1 MNWFRENPFWGA
13 FIAIAGGALLLA
25 LGLLWWTR
33 SSFETAMASYRES
46 ATQQTQLES
55 GNPYPS
61 QANVAKMKTY
71 LDEYKSGLDKLKAE
85 LKRHMLPEAP
95 LAPNEFQ
102 TRLRQAIGAVTENAR
117 NHRVKLP
124 ANFNLGFD
132 EFVSALPSPD
142 DAPGLGQELAQ
153 IQLLLNTIIE
163 ARVDAITAFHRI
175 PQSGT
180 ASAASPAA
188 AATPPRGPQKPPP
201 GPKLVEQRSVEVSL
215 SASPSAGRKAINQI
229 SAANDQFFIVRAVYV
244 KNQKDKGPTRE
255 TPIGTAATVP
265 AVPTAAAPAT
275 SAAPAATPAGPLNFI
290 VGNEHIDLSARVE
303 LVNFRL

>member
-13 FIAIAGGALLLA
+13 FIAIAGGALLVALA
-25 LGLLWWTR
+25 LLWWTR
-33 SSFETAMASYRES
+33 GNFEDAMTKYRES
-46 ATQQTQLES
+46 AAEQTWLES

-71 LDEYKSGLDKLKAE
+71 LDEYKTALDKMKAE
-85 LKRHMLPEAP
+85 LKTHMLPEAP

-102 TRLRQAIGAVTENAR
+102 TRLRQAIGAVAENAR
-117 NHRVKLP
+117 SHRVKLP

-142 DAPGLGQELAQ
+142 DAPALGQELAQ

-163 ARVDAITAFHRI
+163 ARVDAITAFHRV
-175 PQSGT
+175 PQ
-180 ASAASPAA
+180 AAASKLSPVA
-188 AATPPRGPQKPPP
+188 AATAPRGPQKAPP
-201 GPKLVEQRSVEVSL
+201 GPKLIEQRTVEVSL
-215 SASPSAGRKAINQI
+215 SAAPSAGRKVINQI
-229 SAANDQFFIVRAVYV
+229 SAANDQFFIIRAVYV
-244 KNQKDKGPTRE
+244 KNQKDKGPPRE
-255 TPIGTAATVP
+255 NPAGAT
-265 AVPTAAAPAT
+265 AAPASIP
-275 SAAPAATPAGPLNFI
+275 SAAPAASPGATPAGPLNFI